1 MYTKFKLNLLLC
13 IMCNCKITNKAR
25 NIISAE
31 RTQNEFFRR
40 ERTPVFGS
48 GIGILR
54 PESILK
60 TFYYLYLD
68 IL

>member
-1 MYTKFKLNLLLC
+1 
-13 IMCNCKITNKAR
+13 MCNCKIANKAK
-25 NIISAE
+25 NITSAE

-54 PESILK
+54 PEK
-60 TFYYLYLD
+60 
-68 IL
+68 